1 MHHSNLKQLQR
12 LQISA
17 DLQEELVRLGAE
29 ASLLTGSDGHDETS
43 TLLAQGEGWFKLVL
57 ARVYFGFD

>member
-1 MHHSNLKQLQR
+1 MHLRNLLYR
-12 LQISA
+12 PRMYD

-43 TLLAQGEGWFKLVL
+43 TLLAQG
-57 ARVYFGFD
+57 